1 MAEAPGTPNNTE
13 STGGTRQLPPPPPY
27 RILSKE
33 YMAQQLPHL
42 QEKAPEPAQV
52 RDRLLTPHL
61 SLPIALIVT
70 LSVSHSLHFSPYLFP
85 IRSH

>member
-13 STGGTRQLPPPPPY
+13 STEGTRQLPPPPPY
-27 RILSKE
+27 RILNKE

-52 RDRLLTPHL
+52 RERLLTPHL
-61 SLPIALIVT
+61 SLPIALVDYNGHSFC
-70 LSVSHSLHFSPYLFP
+70 LSFITFFSLSISH
-85 IRSH
+85 

>member
-52 RDRLLTPHL
+52 RDRLLTPHI
-61 SLPIALIVT
+61 SLPIALIGHNGHSFC
-70 LSVSHSLHFSPYLFP
+70 LSFITFLSLSISH
-85 IRSH
+85 